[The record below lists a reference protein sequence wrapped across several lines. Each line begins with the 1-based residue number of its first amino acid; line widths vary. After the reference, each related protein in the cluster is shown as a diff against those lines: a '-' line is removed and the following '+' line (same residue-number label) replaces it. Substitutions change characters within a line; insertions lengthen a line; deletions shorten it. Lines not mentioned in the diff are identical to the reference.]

1 MSGLR
6 TPGKGKDSKNRLLLI
21 TMHFPLPCAYEGLH
35 LCIAL
40 QAPQLETV
48 KAPENY
54 FIRLNPR
61 YLHWVSAQMYFLLL
75 KLVFIRELMQGK
87 VL

>member
-1 MSGLR
+1 VYC
-6 TPGKGKDSKNRLLLI
+6 TPGTSVRNS
-21 TMHFPLPCAYEGLH
+21 
-35 LCIAL
+35 
-40 QAPQLETV
+40 V

-61 YLHWVSAQMYFLLL
+61 DLHWVSAQMYFLLL

>member
-40 QAPQLETV
+40 QAPQL
-48 KAPENY
+48 
-54 FIRLNPR
+54 
-61 YLHWVSAQMYFLLL
+61 L
-75 KLVFIRELMQGK
+75 KLVFSRELMQGK